1 VWQARWA
8 RWARRAIWAW
18 RAWRVRRA
26 WRHPQRAWP
35 RRRCGG
41 GNRGGGRGKK
51 NAASKKSAADQAK
64 LAAFLLNK
72 YGPSGSRLAAA
83 EAVATSADEEVV
95 CEGEKT
101 REERDAELRGEAV
114 SLDE

>member
-1 VWQARWA
+1 M
-8 RWARRAIWAW
+8 RRA
-18 RAWRVRRA
+18 RRVRRA
-26 WRHPQRAWP
+26 GQEERGIEGTQRTA
-35 RRRCGG
+35 
-41 GNRGGGRGKK
+41 K
-51 NAASKKSAADQAK
+51 AAGQAK

-72 YGPSGSRLAAA
+72 YGAGGSRLAAG
-83 EAVATSADEEVV
+83 EAATSADEEVV

>member
-1 VWQARWA
+1 MVVPGFLKTSACAQ
-8 RWARRAIWAW
+8 
-18 RAWRVRRA
+18 
-26 WRHPQRAWP
+26 PL
-35 RRRCGG
+35 RC
-41 GNRGGGRGKK
+41 
-51 NAASKKSAADQAK
+51 
-64 LAAFLLNK
+64 
-72 YGPSGSRLAAA
+72 PSGSRLAAA

>member
-1 VWQARWA
+1 M
-8 RWARRAIWAW
+8 
-18 RAWRVRRA
+18 RRA
-26 WRHPQRAWP
+26 WRHLQCGRG
-35 RRRCGG
+35 RGG

-51 NAASKKSAADQAK
+51 SAASKAADKAAGQAK

-72 YGPSGSRLAAA
+72 YGAGASRLAAA
-83 EAVATSADEEVV
+83 EEVV

>member
-1 VWQARWA
+1 M
-8 RWARRAIWAW
+8 RRAGQEERGIEGT
-18 RAWRVRRA
+18 
-26 WRHPQRAWP
+26 QRTA
-35 RRRCGG
+35 
-41 GNRGGGRGKK
+41 K
-51 NAASKKSAADQAK
+51 AAGQAK

-72 YGPSGSRLAAA
+72 YGAGASRLAAA

-95 CEGEKT
+95 CKGEKT

>member
-1 VWQARWA
+1 MARILRLKVRLLAHRLSW
-8 RWARRAIWAW
+8 REGRGAIFSG
-18 RAWRVRRA
+18 RGR
-26 WRHPQRAWP
+26 
-35 RRRCGG
+35 GG

-64 LAAFLLNK
+64 LVAFLLNK
-72 YGPSGSRLAAA
+72 YGPGASGLAAA
-83 EAVATSADEEVV
+83 EAVATSTDEEVV

-114 SLDE
+114 LLDE

>member
-1 VWQARWA
+1 MWQARWA
-8 RWARRAIWAW
+8 RRARRAITYG
-18 RAWRVRRA
+18 R
-26 WRHPQRAWP
+26 
-35 RRRCGG
+35 
-41 GNRGGGRGKK
+41 GGRGNK

-72 YGPSGSRLAAA
+72 YGPGGSRLAAA
-83 EAVATSADEEVV
+83 EAGATSSDEEVV

-114 SLDE
+114 LLDE